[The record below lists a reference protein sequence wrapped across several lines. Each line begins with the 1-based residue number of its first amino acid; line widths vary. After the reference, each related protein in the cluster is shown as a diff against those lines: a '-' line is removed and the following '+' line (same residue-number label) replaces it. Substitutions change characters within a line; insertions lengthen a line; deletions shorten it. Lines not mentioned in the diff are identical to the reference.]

1 MKFSFA
7 RGAPA
12 WYIADMKTLL
22 ALVAVATLAGS
33 PAWADTSSTHE
44 AKNTQQYGN
53 CAVSTGVDMFTD
65 EEVHVC
71 ICLEETLTDTT
82 SIGFRME
89 SGNLL
94 IALSKG
100 LQFHVED
107 YISVAVRIDKGPLI
121 KRRAYWNSHNSQAAI
136 SDEQLARQL
145 LHDLARGQRVA
156 IQVGAERGHIQL
168 DGSLRAVA
176 DFRQRA
182 GLQPQ
187 QTLTPTQRQT
197 LEIPTHNH

>member
-1 MKFSFA
+1 MDCSYCGKK
-7 RGAPA
+7 APKGMTWRVNSEG
-12 WYIADMKTLL
+12 WYICDLCDI
-22 ALVAVATLAGS
+22 S
-33 PAWADTSSTHE
+33 SDTSSSHE
-44 AKNTQQYGN
+44 EKNTQQYGN

-65 EEVHVC
+65 EGAHIL
-71 ICLEETLTDTT
+71 ICLEEALTDIT

-107 YISVAVRIDKGPLI
+107 YISVAIRIDKGPLI
-121 KRRAYWNSHNSQAAI
+121 KRSAYWNSHNSQAAI
-136 SDEQLARQL
+136 SDDQLARQFL
-145 LHDLARGQRVA
+145 YDLARGQRVA
-156 IQVGAERGHIQL
+156 IQVGDERGHIQL
-168 DGSLRAVA
+168 DGSQRTIA

-187 QTLTPTQRQT
+187 QI
-197 LEIPTHNH
+197 LEIPTELRP